1 MVSAAFQSKS
11 FERLTKLIAINLARF
26 FEKGGNNTDTKW
38 RAPALVGGC
47 MLILAGLLPG
57 VKRDSGSL
65 FASRRLDS
73 GAAYAVSTG
82 RSMDLFGMAYATD
95 RRHCHWSGGEVRSR
109 DPPCASPL
117 GGDRLGRCA
126 LGDRFC
132 RLPCFDGSERGAS
145 ALPVLGLVE
154 ARSSR

>member
-1 MVSAAFQSKS
+1 MARTCARWRLHAHLGGSA
-11 FERLTKLIAINLARF
+11 
-26 FEKGGNNTDTKW
+26 
-38 RAPALVGGC
+38 
-47 MLILAGLLPG
+47 PG

-73 GAAYAVSTG
+73 GAAYAAGTG

-95 RRHCHWSGGEVRSR
+95 RRHCHWSRGKVRSR

-117 GGDRLGRCA
+117 GGDRLGRRA
-126 LGDRFC
+126 LGDRFR

-154 ARSSR
+154 ARSSRKGSLKLIKVSGYMAHKNGVCNCHNELLDRE